1 MHPTDALPPALSVV
15 TNEAEFRA
23 ELSAVLLAAEAT
35 TGDRERAVELMLREP
50 LRVFDGRTAVELV
63 LEGRAREVEAYLE
76 SLSAGA
82 AG

>member
-1 MHPTDALPPALSVV
+1 M
-15 TNEAEFRA
+15 
-23 ELSAVLLAAEAT
+23 SAVLLAAEAT
-35 TGDRERAVELMLREP
+35 TGDRDRAVELMLREP

-63 LEGRAREVEAYLE
+63 LEGRAREVKAYLE